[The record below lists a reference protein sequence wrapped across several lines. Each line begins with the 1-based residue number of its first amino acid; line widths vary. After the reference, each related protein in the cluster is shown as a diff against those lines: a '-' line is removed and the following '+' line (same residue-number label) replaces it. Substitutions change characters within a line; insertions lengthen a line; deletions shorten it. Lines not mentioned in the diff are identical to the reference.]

1 MTFTVFDLMMLFLLG
16 GELEALVGRA
26 FLFEMFITPFF
37 VDAGTEEEIDTD
49 FFVLEKRSNPPI
61 PFA

>member
-1 MTFTVFDLMMLFLLG
+1 V
-16 GELEALVGRA
+16 GELAAMVGRA
-26 FLFEMFITPFF
+26 FFFEMFITPFF

-49 FFVLEKRSNPPI
+49 FFVLENRSNPPI